1 MSCRKVPIFWSGS
14 FKRDISAVAK
24 RIPIARSTAKQV
36 DMRDGVPAVDVA
48 GRHFI
53 SENDIRVVEYLAE
66 DFLKRSANIIHA
78 RFAVE

>member
-1 MSCRKVPIFWSGS
+1 
-14 FKRDISAVAK
+14 
-24 RIPIARSTAKQV
+24 
-36 DMRDGVPAVDVA
+36 MRDGVPAVDVA